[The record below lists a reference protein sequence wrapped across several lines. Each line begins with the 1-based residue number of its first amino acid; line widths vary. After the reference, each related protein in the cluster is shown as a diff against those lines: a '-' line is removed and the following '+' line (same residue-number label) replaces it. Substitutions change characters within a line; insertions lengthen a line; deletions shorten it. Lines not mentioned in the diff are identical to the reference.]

1 MTTAEFTSPPR
12 FPILALL
19 HPRERTW
26 LVVGLLAAGVL
37 WWCAA
42 VWLLRAPVW
51 VASAGTLALLLLP
64 SALKWRDDLRRFGP
78 TVMALSILLV
88 AQGFH
93 TIEHISQA
101 VQFHLLK
108 WPPFASSGLIS
119 AANAEWIHFAWNWG
133 VVLAAAYLVRG
144 GMRSVWA
151 WLLLAWATA
160 HALEHAYLF
169 ARYLDM
175 RAELARLGFPSLSAQ
190 GLPGVFGRDGWLA
203 KSDATQGT
211 FLCRLP
217 GLTTATRIDVHF
229 WWNIGE
235 IALLLAAAHVF
246 LRARLR
252 PDKTHAIAP
261 ISISADR
268 AP

>member
-1 MTTAEFTSPPR
+1 MTTAEFSRPPR
-12 FPILALL
+12 SPVLALL
-19 HPRERTW
+19 HPRERTRA
-26 LVVGLLAAGVL
+26 VAALALIGVL

-42 VWLLRAPVW
+42 VWLLRTPVW
-51 VASAGTLALLLLP
+51 VASASVLALLLLP
-64 SALKWRDDLRRFGP
+64 GALKWRDDLRRYGP
-78 TVMALSILLV
+78 TVMALSILLA

-93 TIEHISQA
+93 TIEHISQV

-119 AANAEWIHFAWNWG
+119 AANAEWIHFTWNWA
-133 VVLAAAYLVRG
+133 VVAATAYLLRG

-175 RAELARLGFPSLSAQ
+175 RAELARMGFSSLSAQ
-190 GLPGVFGRDGWLA
+190 GLPGVLGRDGWLA
-203 KSDATQGT
+203 KSAATQGT

-229 WWNIGE
+229 WWNLGE
-235 IALLLAAAHVF
+235 IVLLLAAAHVF
-246 LRARLR
+246 LRTRLV
-252 PDKTHAIAP
+252 TH
-261 ISISADR
+261 SHSTKNE
-268 AP
+268 